1 MISRTHVILLV
12 VVVTL
17 SIMLAGCG
25 GSSSALVLPLIGW
38 AVGTSAD
45 GYGAIIY
52 TEDGGKNWVRQGSAT
67 TIPDCDLE
75 DVRAVDARRAWAVGG
90 TRDGSG
96 IILHTVDGGRTWT
109 RMGDAGVIPDV
120 ALTGVCPVDDS
131 TVWISGSAA
140 GVVLLT
146 TDGGQTW
153 TVRDTGFPEGRFG
166 MIAAA
171 DAQTAWAVGSNGDNG
186 DGWVL
191 LAATTDGGTTWQRQ
205 GTPTMMA
212 SEALID
218 VHALDKDLVW
228 TVGVGHMLATTRNGG
243 ATWLCPAIP
252 GGLLHFNGVCAVD
265 VNTAW
270 VADDYNAIWRTTDGG
285 WNWSHWNPPLVNHG
299 TTYMLGVSAASDRVV
314 WIVGSD
320 VENFDNKAVIV
331 HTSDGGDT
339 WEQQTSPANS
349 WLRRVSFVGAHR

>member
-17 SIMLAGCG
+17 SVMLGGCSG
-25 GSSSALVLPLIGW
+25 HSSALVLPLIGW

-67 TIPDCDLE
+67 TMPDCSLG
-75 DVRAVDARRAWAVGG
+75 DVHAVDAQRAWAVGG
-90 TRDGSG
+90 PVGG
-96 IILHTVDGGRTWT
+96 YGVILHTVNGGKTWT
-109 RMGDAGVIPDV
+109 RMGDAGTIPNV
-120 ALTGVCPVDDS
+120 ELNGVSALDDNI
-131 TVWISGSAA
+131 VWISGSP

-153 TVRDTGFPEGRFG
+153 TVRDTGYPEAVFQ

-171 DAQTAWAVGSNGDNG
+171 DAQTAWAVGATSVAG

-191 LAATTDGGTTWQRQ
+191 LAATTDGGATWQRQ
-205 GTPTMMA
+205 GSRATMGT
-212 SEALID
+212 SGLID
-218 VHALDKDLVW
+218 IHALDKNRVW
-228 TVGVGHMLATTRNGG
+228 TVGSWFMVAITHNGG
-243 ATWLCPAIP
+243 ATWLCPALR
-252 GGLLHFNGVCAVD
+252 GGEVDLNGVCAVNA
-265 VNTAW
+265 NTAW
-270 VADDYNAIWRTTDGG
+270 VAADYGKVWRTTDGG
-285 WNWSHWNPPLVNHG
+285 WNWSNWSPPLVGHG
-299 TTYMLGVSAASDRVV
+299 TNYLLGVSAASDKVA
-314 WIVGSD
+314 WFVGPD
-320 VENFDNKAVIV
+320 VENLDNKAVIV
-331 HTSDGGDT
+331 HTRDGGAT

>member
-1 MISRTHVILLV
+1 MIPRPHVILLV

-17 SIMLAGCG
+17 SVMLGGCSG
-25 GSSSALVLPLIGW
+25 HSSALVFPPIGW
-38 AVGTSAD
+38 AAGSSAD
-45 GYGAIIY
+45 NYGTIIH

-75 DVRAVDARRAWAVGG
+75 DVRAVDAQRAWAVGT

-96 IILHTVDGGRTWT
+96 VILHTVDGGKTWT
-109 RMGDAGVIPDV
+109 RMGDPGL
-120 ALTGVCPVDDS
+120 LTNADLSGVCPVDDNI
-131 TVWISGSAA
+131 VWISGSP

-153 TVRDTGFPEGRFG
+153 TVRDTGYPEAVFQ

-171 DAQTAWAVGSNGDNG
+171 DAQTAWAVGATSENG

-191 LAATTDGGTTWQRQ
+191 IAATTDGGTTWERQ
-205 GTPTMMA
+205 GSRATMA
-212 SEALID
+212 TQSLID
-218 VHALDKDLVW
+218 VHALDNNHVW
-228 TVGVGHMLATTRNGG
+228 AVGTGLMAVTTRNGG
-243 ATWLCPAIP
+243 ATWLSPALP
-252 GGLLHFNGVCAVD
+252 GGPLHLNGVCAVN

-270 VADDYNAIWRTTDGG
+270 IAADYGKVWRTTDGG
-285 WNWSHWNPPLVNHG
+285 WNWSFWQPQLVGHG
-299 TTYMLGVSAASDRVV
+299 ATHLIGVSAPSDRVA
-314 WIVGSD
+314 WIVGGD
-320 VENFDNKAVIV
+320 MQNFDNKAVIV